1 MNPAQ
6 SESSRGIEI
15 LTWLEVN
22 KWRLIYTAAALV
34 VAGFVGFV
42 YRLNSEHKELA
53 ANLALF
59 ETRRSALA
67 NEDNLAVP
75 ASALQKIAEDYRGT
89 GAGRHA
95 ELLAAAALFQEGK
108 YAEARQQFDQ
118 FLQRHPGSP
127 LAAAAAF
134 GSAACLDAL
143 NKTNEAIAAY
153 QRVLSQFPNDPV
165 AAQAKLALADLHLAG
180 GQPEAALA
188 LFDELAQ
195 PTASTVW
202 RSEAAARRE
211 YLLLKHPELARTN
224 AAPVSPAVS
233 SPASGEPTAPAEAA
247 PAANPDSSKTPKPGS

>member
-1 MNPAQ
+1 MNSGP
-6 SESSRGIEI
+6 SESSRGIEV
-15 LTWLEVN
+15 LAWLEVN
-22 KWRLIYTAAALV
+22 KWRLVYAAAALV
-34 VAGFVGFV
+34 VAGFVVFV

-59 ETRRSALA
+59 QTRRSALA
-67 NEDNLAVP
+67 NEDNVAVP
-75 ASALQKIAEDYRGT
+75 AASLLKIAEAYRGT

-118 FLQRHPGSP
+118 FLQRHTGGP

-134 GSAACLDAL
+134 GRAACLDAL
-143 NKTNEAIAAY
+143 NQTNEAIAAY
-153 QRVLSQFPNDPV
+153 QRLLSQFPNDPV

-180 GQPEAALA
+180 GQAEAALK
-188 LFDELAQ
+188 LLDELAQ

-224 AAPVSPAVS
+224 APPAAPQAGSPA
-233 SPASGEPTAPAEAA
+233 PTEPAA
-247 PAANPDSSKTPKPGS
+247 PANAAPEAPAPSDTAKPSS